1 MLTGESIPI
10 VKTPLSKKNE
20 IYSDKFKINTLYSGT
35 EVLSSNTVT
44 RAYVYRT
51 GFFTAKGNLLLSILY
66 PKSSHFSM
74 YSDSLKFVAFMSI
87 FAFLGMIYSS
97 IVLYLE
103 NATIWDRVIKVL
115 DIITIAVPPSL
126 PLALT
131 IGLSYSSWRLSR
143 KKIFCISPQRINV
156 SGMINHVCFDKTG
169 TLTFDSLNLL
179 GILPIGETGQFQELI
194 EKENIKIEA
203 SDIFHTS
210 LMSCHGLGY
219 VNDIIVGDPL
229 EIEIYN
235 STNSKLEEDIV
246 INLDSNVSVSILK
259 RFEFLSELQRMS
271 VIVGIE
277 KERILFTKGS
287 PEIFKTLA
295 NVETLPNDYD
305 SVLESL
311 TKKGYRVLSIG
322 MKSLEDE
329 IEGELKREDFE
340 FNLKF
345 LGFIILQN
353 KVKPS
358 TRETIRNLNE
368 VHISSVMVTGDN
380 PRKII
385 QFNLSHCNI
394 HWKRM

>member
-1 MLTGESIPI
+1 
-10 VKTPLSKKNE
+10 
-20 IYSDKFKINTLYSGT
+20 
-35 EVLSSNTVT
+35 
-44 RAYVYRT
+44 
-51 GFFTAKGNLLLSILY
+51 
-66 PKSSHFSM
+66 
-74 YSDSLKFVAFMSI
+74 
-87 FAFLGMIYSS
+87 
-97 IVLYLE
+97 
-103 NATIWDRVIKVL
+103 
-115 DIITIAVPPSL
+115 
-126 PLALT
+126 LT

-179 GILPIGETGQFQELI
+179 GILPVGETIEFQELI
-194 EKENIKIEA
+194 EKENIKMEA

-219 VNDIIVGDPL
+219 VNEIIVGDPL

-235 STNSKLEEDIV
+235 STNSKLEDDKV
-246 INLDSNVSVSILK
+246 TNLDSNVSVSILK

-277 KERILFTKGS
+277 KQRILITKGS

-295 NVETLPNDYD
+295 NVETLPKDYE

-322 MKSLEDE
+322 MKSIEDDE
-329 IEGELKREDFE
+329 VEGELKREDFE
-340 FNLKF
+340 FNLNF

-358 TRETIRNLNE
+358 TRETIRNLND
-368 VHISSVMVTGDN
+368 VKISSVMVTG
-380 PRKII
+380 I
-385 QFNLSHCNI
+385 L
-394 HWKRM
+394 